1 MNSIKLTNFHSIINC
16 IFILIISILLGTI
29 LLVGVYSLPIS
40 LMKENV
46 ARSSSIFDYEGVYPQ
61 LVQGYKSSQLDNC
74 TDAIMLGTAIEPGN
88 GDSVV
93 RRAMINQRIEFKGET
108 PVQSLNDYANDVGG
122 KEESK
127 FYAEYGRY
135 WHGYL
140 VILKPLLLLFD
151 YGDLRYI
158 NIIFQSILIGW
169 LVALLIEQKLKRVA
183 VAFGISLLILNPI
196 AVMLSLQFSS
206 VYYLMLFACIIIIKQ
221 KAHIIYSSK
230 YFIYFFFLLGIL
242 TSFFDFLTYP
252 AITLGI
258 PLILFLAVN
267 ENITIYVKLKG
278 IFKAVIFWGLGY
290 GGMWSGKWLIASLL
304 LKSNMFA
311 DAFSN
316 ILFRT
321 SMEKDGDKLNWG
333 LVIWRNVR
341 VLLKWP
347 FIILGII
354 ILLFVLLCLIKSG
367 LNGKSK
373 EVMKR
378 IIPYFIISLI
388 PFAWY
393 FFMGNHSYEHYWFT
407 FRELGITCFSALI
420 CLFYVPQKLKL

>member
-206 VYYLMLFACIIIIKQ
+206 VYYLMLFACIIIINNSDYLKKAQ
-221 KAHIIYSSK
+221 KY
-230 YFIYFFFLLGIL
+230 GQ
-242 TSFFDFLTYP
+242 
-252 AITLGI
+252 ITG
-258 PLILFLAVN
+258 
-267 ENITIYVKLKG
+267 
-278 IFKAVIFWGLGY
+278 
-290 GGMWSGKWLIASLL
+290 
-304 LKSNMFA
+304 
-311 DAFSN
+311 
-316 ILFRT
+316 
-321 SMEKDGDKLNWG
+321 
-333 LVIWRNVR
+333 
-341 VLLKWP
+341 
-347 FIILGII
+347 
-354 ILLFVLLCLIKSG
+354 
-367 LNGKSK
+367 
-373 EVMKR
+373 
-378 IIPYFIISLI
+378 
-388 PFAWY
+388 
-393 FFMGNHSYEHYWFT
+393 
-407 FRELGITCFSALI
+407 
-420 CLFYVPQKLKL
+420 